1 MLFFTYNLCGGY
13 SFCFNFKEKR
23 DTALKDYFFCSLNI
37 GLASGDVTI
46 KNTKY
51 ETFKNPIFEYN
62 VKDYGSI
69 NFPWNIKPIF
79 NYNFG
84 VF

>member
-1 MLFFTYNLCGGY
+1 MLFFTYTL
-13 SFCFNFKEKR
+13 SASILRRREILHQKII
-23 DTALKDYFFCSLNI
+23 FFCTLNI

-69 NFPWNIKPIF
+69 NFP
-79 NYNFG
+79 
-84 VF
+84 